1 MLGANL
7 PAICPCGKVLSK
19 QVWIDEGRC
28 EDCAAES
35 WWRHHAPGAMTLA
48 GCVPKLKTRRL
59 PQDTDDDDGSG
70 FERAVDERAAQVER
84 ATRRYPSRKEQLR
97 GFSA

>member
-1 MLGANL
+1 MLRASL
-7 PAICPCGKVLSK
+7 AAICPCGKMLTK

-35 WWRHHAPGAMTLA
+35 WWKHRAPGAITLT
-48 GCVPKLKTRRL
+48 GSVPKLKTRRL

-70 FERAVDERAAQVER
+70 FERTVDERAAQVKQE
-84 ATRRYPSRKEQLR
+84 TRRYPSRKDQLR
-97 GFSA
+97 GVSA